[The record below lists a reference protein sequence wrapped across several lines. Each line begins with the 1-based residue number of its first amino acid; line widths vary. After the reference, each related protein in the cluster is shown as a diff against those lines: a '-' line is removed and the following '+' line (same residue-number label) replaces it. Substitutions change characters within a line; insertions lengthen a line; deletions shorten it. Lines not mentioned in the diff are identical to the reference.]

1 MQLQMTE
8 QKRTLARQSNVR
20 QSTLPL
26 RHDLHQRSFSHCYQ
40 RSTLDAVSST
50 HSRLSFSYAPDFLD
64 ATSSGG
70 FTGKYKLLI
79 PNVLYKL
86 HMSQNWKKKRMLTFQ
101 SRSWYWWAGD
111 FDGVSRMQMGR
122 VRKGLRLVEVKT
134 KDDPNEVS
142 EQLINC
148 LIGIYLELNH
158 VSSKTKGDVSLSRRP
173 SSCSR
178 KSNTYSYYQ
187 NAMNLDPYH
196 VLPDSSGGVTRD
208 IGPYKNFIHISRSSC
223 WNRIFD

>member
-1 MQLQMTE
+1 MFSLSL
-8 QKRTLARQSNVR
+8 TL
-20 QSTLPL
+20 
-26 RHDLHQRSFSHCYQ
+26 
-40 RSTLDAVSST
+40 
-50 HSRLSFSYAPDFLD
+50 HS
-64 ATSSGG
+64 
-70 FTGKYKLLI
+70 K
-79 PNVLYKL
+79 
-86 HMSQNWKKKRMLTFQ
+86 
-101 SRSWYWWAGD
+101 SWFWWAD
-111 FDGVSRMQMGR
+111 EFDGVTRMQMGR
-122 VRKGLRLVEVKT
+122 VRKGLRLVEAKT

-208 IGPYKNFIHISRSSC
+208 IGPYKNFIHISRSSIDVTHFTHYC
-223 WNRIFD
+223 SPAVPRLRY